1 MHADADVPNAIAELG
16 KALDADGFDLF
27 VEKGYDQ
34 SRVRVVL
41 RAKPDACLDCLVP
54 DDTLTAIVSDSIHE
68 VAGYAEAEVRLVKVG
83 FDAVNPGRQQH
94 RPDPG

>member
-1 MHADADVPNAIAELG
+1 MHADADVPNAIADLG
-16 KALDADGFDLF
+16 QALDADGFELF

-54 DDTLTAIVSDSIHE
+54 DDILTAIVSDSIHK
-68 VAGYAEAEVRLVKVG
+68 VAGYAEAHVRLLKVG
-83 FDAVNPGRQQH
+83 FDAIDPAGKQH
-94 RPDPG
+94 PSAG